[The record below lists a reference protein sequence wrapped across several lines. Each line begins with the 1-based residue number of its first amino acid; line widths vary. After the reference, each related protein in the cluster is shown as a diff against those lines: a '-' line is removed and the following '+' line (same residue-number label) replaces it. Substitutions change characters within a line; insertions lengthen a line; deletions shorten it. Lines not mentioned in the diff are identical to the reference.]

1 MKRKQKG
8 KTAEYI
14 FNYERLY
21 GKIFKPGTTI
31 VKGHIRKKPSGGYSK
46 VKTHKRRV

>member
-31 VKGHIRKKPSGGYSK
+31 VKGHMRKVGKKNVS